1 MYNLNH
7 IPLLT
12 TKDNTQKCRITL
24 SANAIKILESL
35 ALGEINTINKHSPQV
50 QRVLKELYLAATKT
64 SSKLEIGMGV
74 SYNTNGAVG
83 ISLEEKLG
91 LDTNEFPAVNKIGNA
106 SAKIKTESEL
116 LMEMSEEDRNKIL
129 LAYQEELMK
138 EFSTTEAEHSS
149 INKESE

>member
-1 MYNLNH
+1 MSDLNH
-7 IPLLT
+7 IPLLN

-35 ALGEINTINKHSPQV
+35 ALSEINTINKHSSQV
-50 QRVLKELYLAATKT
+50 HRVLKELYLAATKT

-74 SYNTNGAVG
+74 SYNTSGVIG
-83 ISLEEKLG
+83 LSLEEKLG
-91 LDTNEFPAVNKIGNA
+91 LDTNEFPVVNKIGSA

-129 LAYQEELMK
+129 MAYQEELMK
-138 EFSTTEAEHSS
+138 EFSTEHSS
-149 INKESE
+149 NKESE